1 MATRREIPEMF
12 VFNQAGRTCYGAIK
26 GYTTLERDIRFGSC
40 SEINM
45 EIPKRFY
52 NLDTYEWEDNP
63 VYNKLVKHNLVY
75 VADNTKYYSFPSRPL
90 ASSYSA
96 DGTKMEDRIDNLTQ
110 MTFSQNDGL
119 ENYQLQRETEL
130 FTISPVTA
138 YEWKSLSTIS
148 AANGGLVRYWDDNL
162 ANYATWAT
170 NFPFGACVDFIPIQ
184 PYDTISVRSRWD
196 IGNELDLNQESN
208 YADTNIKFRYYNI
221 HFYSTN
227 EAASYL
233 GTVTID
239 VNHANPV
246 YRFSVNSLSSSSYA
260 AIKSGMADGGF
271 IRVSI
276 QANYNPNN
284 HADTSYPSYYRVE
297 SVDGVTR
304 FVVAWSFPYAGFC
317 EVFSGERRCTYIA
330 NGESNERFEPLLHW
344 FVIEDVEEDVDG
356 TMPIKKIKLYS
367 LEYMLS
373 YRTVSLSDDVFPLYI
388 PEAIPTMI
396 NSGDWV
402 IDRTLTDDRHFYDPR
417 YIRTINGAQYMKR
430 GLLNMVLDE
439 LPEWSIGNIS
449 SELMTRYRHFDE
461 VDNANIYTFL
471 MDNVA
476 KAYQCYFVFD
486 CDNKTIS
493 AYTQDDIMG
502 DSNIVLNWD
511 NAIKHLT
518 VTHASANRV
527 TALRVHTADDTY
539 GLGLAN
545 PFGGSVIYNFDN
557 CLDQMDFVADSSMGD
572 PAKRNQILD
581 EHDQFVRFRTLK
593 EAVQEMMDFA
603 ATPKTRLFYGNYITP
618 FVGGVQISNLA
629 DYRYYS
635 KKFVKA
641 HLDLIKAQ
649 SKYSETLTEYKAVA
663 DKINTYLKSEVP
675 TGYEQLL
682 IPEAPAANFSRSVPS
697 NSPYP
702 KDLYSELLA
711 AADNYWDAWR
721 EIHRGADAVDAGKP
735 TERVSVANQFW
746 MYKNLISHVGQKLNL
761 NYKRQLE
768 LIAKYPDGD
777 IEVSEFDEFSILTPA
792 EIIALQPFIIEGD
805 WTNENATFSETFG
818 ADDIVDTL
826 ADVMQQ
832 ANNDFENIYSKD
844 NYDFECD
851 IVNWTAIEE
860 MQPQAERIKVG
871 QSVYLGAEPS
881 KWVVPI
887 LLELH
892 IDEKNDDAFKMT
904 FTTDYNR
911 KPLQFRFA
919 DLYGTITQTS
929 VTDSTFTFDE

>member
-1 MATRREIPEMF
+1 MTARREIPEMF

-52 NLDTYEWEDNP
+52 NLDTYKWEDNP

-96 DGTKMEDRIDNLTQ
+96 YGYQMNDRIDHLTQ

-119 ENYQLQRETEL
+119 QNYQLQNETEL
-130 FTISPVTA
+130 FTICPVTA
-138 YEWKSLSTIS
+138 YEWKNLSTIDVRNGS
-148 AANGGLVRYWDDNL
+148 INQHSDWANM
-162 ANYATWAT
+162 
-170 NFPFGACVDFIPIQ
+170 FSFGACADFIPVQ
-184 PYDTISVRSRWD
+184 PYDIISVRSRWD
-196 IGNELDLNQESN
+196 IGNEINLNKESQ
-208 YADTNIKFRYYNI
+208 YANTNIKFRYYNI

-227 EAASYL
+227 ESASYL
-233 GTVTID
+233 GTVTIN
-239 VNHANPV
+239 VNQANPV
-246 YRFSVNSLSSSSYA
+246 YRFSVNSLSSNNYA
-260 AIKSGMADGGF
+260 AIKAGMVNGGY

-276 QANYNPNN
+276 QDNFNPNN
-284 HADTSYPSYYRVE
+284 HADTNYPSYYKVE
-297 SVDGVTR
+297 TENSVTTTTI
-304 FVVAWSFPYAGFC
+304 AWSFPYAGFC
-317 EVFSGERRCTYIA
+317 EVYSGERRCTHIA
-330 NGESNERFEPLLHW
+330 NGDPTEPFEPFLRW
-344 FVIEDVEEDVDG
+344 FVIDDVEEDADG
-356 TMPIKKIKLYS
+356 IMPVKKIKAYS
-367 LEYMLS
+367 YEYTLS
-373 YRTVSLSDDVFPLYI
+373 RRTISLSNDMLPLYI
-388 PEAIPTMI
+388 PEEIPTMI
-396 NSGDWV
+396 NSGNWV
-402 IDRTLTDDRHFYDPR
+402 IDRTLTNDTHLYDPR

-439 LPEWSIGNIS
+439 LPDWSIGNIS
-449 SELMTRYRHFDE
+449 SKLMTRYRHFDD

-493 AYTQDDIMG
+493 AYTQEDIIG
-502 DSNIVLNWD
+502 NSNIVLNWD

-518 VTHASANRV
+518 ITHSSINRV

-539 GLGLAN
+539 GLGLVN

-557 CLDQMDFVADSSMGD
+557 CLDQMDFVADSSMND
-572 PAKRNQILD
+572 PLKRNQILD
-581 EHDQFVRFRTLK
+581 ENNQFVRFRTLK
-593 EAVQEMMDFA
+593 EAVQEMMAFA
-603 ATPKTRLFYGNYITP
+603 TSPQTYTFYQGYIPP
-618 FVGGVQISNLA
+618 FTGGVSISNLS
-629 DYRYYS
+629 DYRLYC
-635 KKFVKA
+635 KKFVQA
-641 HLDLIKAQ
+641 HLDLVKAQ
-649 SKYSETLTEYKAVA
+649 SKYSETLAEYKAVA
-663 DKINTYLKSEVP
+663 DKINTFLKSSSNFE
-675 TGYEQLL
+675 GAL
-682 IPEAPAANFSRSVPS
+682 IPETPPKNRLHNPISDYSGYRS
-697 NSPYP
+697 
-702 KDLYSELLA
+702 KALYYELA
-711 AADNYWDAWR
+711 AAVDNYWDAWV
-721 EIHRGADAVDAGKP
+721 EVHHGVDAVDAGKP
-735 TERVSVANQFW
+735 TERVGVDGQFW

-761 NYKRQLE
+761 NYRRQVE
-768 LIAKYPDGD
+768 LIAKYPDGSVPFPYPYD
-777 IEVSEFDEFSILTPA
+777 YSVVDEFSILTPA
-792 EIIALQPFIIEGD
+792 EIMALQPFIIEGD

-851 IVNWTAIEE
+851 TVNWTAIEE

-871 QSVYLGAEPS
+871 QSVYLGTEPS

>member
-1 MATRREIPEMF
+1 MTTRREIPEMF

-26 GYTTLERDIRFGSC
+26 GYTALERDIRFGSC

-52 NLDTYEWEDNP
+52 NLDTYKWEDNP

-96 DGTKMEDRIDNLTQ
+96 DGYQMNDRIDHLTQ

-119 ENYQLQRETEL
+119 QNYQLQNETEL
-130 FTISPVTA
+130 FTICPVTA
-138 YEWKSLSTIS
+138 YEWKNLSTIDVS
-148 AANGGLVRYWDDNL
+148 DGSLNQKSDWANM
-162 ANYATWAT
+162 
-170 NFPFGACVDFIPIQ
+170 FPFGACADFIPVQ

-196 IGNELDLNQESN
+196 IGNEINLNQESQ
-208 YADTNIKFRYYNI
+208 YANTNIKFRYYNI

-227 EAASYL
+227 ESASYL
-233 GTVTID
+233 GTVIIN
-239 VNHANPV
+239 VNQANPV
-246 YRFSVNSLSSSSYA
+246 YRFSVNSLSSTTYA
-260 AIKSGMADGGF
+260 AIKAGMANGGY
-271 IRVSI
+271 IRVSV
-276 QANYNPNN
+276 QDNFNPNN
-284 HADTSYPSYYRVE
+284 HADTNYSSYYKVE
-297 SVDGVTR
+297 TENSVTTTTI
-304 FVVAWSFPYAGFC
+304 AWSFPYAGFC
-317 EVFSGERRCTYIA
+317 EVYSGERRCTYIA
-330 NGESNERFEPLLHW
+330 NGESSEPFEPLLHW
-344 FVIEDVEEDVDG
+344 FVIEEVEEDLDG

-367 LEYMLS
+367 SEYTLS
-373 YRTVSLSDDVFPLYI
+373 RRTISLTNDILPLYI
-388 PEAIPTMI
+388 PEAIPAVI

-402 IDRTLTDDRHFYDPR
+402 IDRTLTDDTHMLDPR

-439 LPEWSIGNIS
+439 LPDWSIGNIS
-449 SELMTRYRHFDE
+449 SKLMTRYRHFDD

-493 AYTQDDIMG
+493 AYTQEDIIG
-502 DSNIVLNWD
+502 NSNIVLNWD

-518 VTHASANRV
+518 ITHSSINRV

-539 GLGLAN
+539 GLGLVN

-557 CLDQMDFVADSSMGD
+557 CLDQMDFVADSSMND
-572 PAKRNQILD
+572 PLKRNQILD
-581 EHDQFVRFRTLK
+581 ENNQFVRFRTLK

-603 ATPKTRLFYGNYITP
+603 ETPRTRLFYGNYIAP
-618 FVGGVQISNLA
+618 FVGGVQITNLA

-649 SKYSETLTEYKAVA
+649 SKYSEALTEYKAVA
-663 DKINTYLKSEVP
+663 DKINTFLKSSYPNTFEDR
-675 TGYEQLL
+675 L
-682 IPEAPAANFSRSVPS
+682 IPETPPINRLHSPISDYSGYRS
-697 NSPYP
+697 
-702 KDLYSELLA
+702 KALYYELA
-711 AADNYWDAWR
+711 AAVDNYWDAWT
-721 EIHRGADAVDAGKP
+721 EVHRGVGAVDAGKP

-746 MYKNLISHVGQKLNL
+746 MYKNLISHVGQQLNL

-777 IEVSEFDEFSILTPA
+777 ITVSEFDEFSILTPA

-851 IVNWTAIEE
+851 TVNWTAIEE

-871 QSVYLGAEPS
+871 QSVYLGTEPS

-892 IDEKNDDAFKMT
+892 IDEKDDDAFKMT